1 MSRNQKVAA
10 LGIAVVG
17 GVGALAA
24 LLGWSR
30 LALAAIAVVVTAAA
44 LVSVLSNAQVGRLSS
59 KQRDLLA
66 VPGQMT
72 KASDKLSKH
81 LRDAVSAPAAKLAD
95 TSDQLVAAIAQA
107 RLDAAERHVE
117 LSDRLGVD
125 VAPEVESV
133 SVRGQLDEIARSLSK
148 NSADVR
154 WALQKLEFEP
164 VRQIEA
170 LQGLHDELKPV
181 GPMPGTGGWAMNPTA
196 LRLLLRR
203 LADVDAKTVVECG
216 SGTSSVWIGY
226 ALRAMGGGRR
236 LVSLEHDE
244 DFAEVTRESLAAHGL
259 LDVVEVR
266 VAPLVEHEV
275 GATTYSWYSTHSF
288 ADLEGV
294 DALLVDGPPSKL
306 GPGARYPAL
315 PLFSDKLSAGA
326 LVFLDD
332 VTRPD
337 ELAVEGRW
345 LEEFPALIR
354 LKVQDS
360 SMHTFAYGSPG

>member
-1 MSRNQKVAA
+1 MSRNQKVTA
-10 LGIAVVG
+10 LVVTVVG

-30 LALAAIAVVVTAAA
+30 LALAAIVVVGTAAA
-44 LVSVLSNAQVGRLSS
+44 LVSVLTNVQVGRLSS

-66 VPGQMT
+66 VPAQMT

-117 LSDRLGVD
+117 LSDRLGDGVS
-125 VAPEVESV
+125 PEAV
-133 SVRGQLDEIARSLSK
+133 SVRSQLDEIARTLSK

-196 LRLLLRR
+196 LRMLLRR
-203 LADVDAKTVVECG
+203 LADVDARTVVECG

-226 ALRAMGGGRR
+226 ALRAMGGHRR
-236 LVSLEHDE
+236 LVSLEHDA

-266 VAPLVEHEV
+266 VAPLTEHVVE
-275 GATTYSWYSTHSF
+275 GATFSWYSPESF

-306 GPGARYPAL
+306 GPEARYPAF
-315 PLFSDKLSAGA
+315 PLFSDKLSVGA

-332 VTRPD
+332 ITRPD
-337 ELAVEGRW
+337 ELAVESRW
-345 LEEFPALIR
+345 LEEFPGLER
-354 LKVQDS
+354 LRVQDS
-360 SMHTFAYGSPG
+360 SMHTFVYGSPG